1 MRGSRYVFGTLIVF
15 VAIAAWGCSMV
26 SHKDLMLFGTDT
38 KFALDVSAAP
48 ENGGTPQFTLG
59 YKRREFVWMP
69 LLANGEDSVILSG
82 SSTLSTKVKGSIS
95 AKNFKP
101 GTQADSSGYYLI
113 PPPATIKLGDATQQ
127 IFVHQ
132 VRIKVPSGP
141 LTKNSAGEYML
152 PVGSLINLPKSV
164 FQDPNGNQFFSLQ
177 EAKFIGEGPGK
188 TKDEPIEKDT
198 YSVLASFGAQVKSGG
213 TGTPGV
219 GIAQF
224 FSTGIAARRLAE
236 QGGSDLVTLK
246 SADQEVVSAQKKTI
260 DVLTSAVGEEKA
272 NAAKLAAKD
281 RFELDKAKIELIVD
295 KVSDNKTLNKSRLDS
310 AIDDASMQQLFKDNL
325 KKLNNLDDLRY
336 ELQHSSYK
344 AVKPLFKYFYK
355 ENK

>member
-1 MRGSRYVFGTLIVF
+1 MRGSRYVFDTLIVF

-48 ENGGTPQFTLG
+48 ENAGTPQFTLG

-82 SSTLSTKVKGSIS
+82 SSTLSTRVKGSLS

-141 LTKNSAGEYML
+141 LTKNSDGEYML
-152 PVGSLINLPKSV
+152 PIGSLINLPKAV
-164 FQDPNGNQFFSLQ
+164 FQDPNGNQSFSLQ

-236 QGGSDLVTLK
+236 RGGSDLVTLK

-260 DVLTSAVGEEKA
+260 DALTNSVGEEKA
-272 NAAKLAAKD
+272 KAAKLAAEESFK
-281 RFELDKAKIELIVD
+281 LDKAKIELIID
-295 KVSDNKTLNKSRLDS
+295 KVSDNKALDKSRLSKAVADVE
-310 AIDDASMQQLFKDNL
+310 IDELLKDNL
-325 KKLNNLDDLRY
+325 KKANDLDGLRY
-336 ELQHSSYK
+336 ELQHGAYK
-344 AVKPLFKYFYK
+344 AVDPLFKHFFK
-355 ENK
+355 DTK